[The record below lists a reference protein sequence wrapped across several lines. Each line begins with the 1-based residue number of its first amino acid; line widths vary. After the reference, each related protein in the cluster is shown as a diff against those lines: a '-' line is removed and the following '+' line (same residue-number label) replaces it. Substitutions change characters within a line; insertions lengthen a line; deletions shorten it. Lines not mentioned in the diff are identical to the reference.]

1 MQCLRRANFRCEHVR
16 SDTGF
21 PCGLPANQA
30 DHIVPNFEGG
40 GDELGNLQALCEYHH
55 AEKSSGEGAR
65 AARRYR
71 ARRKENAFY
80 DHPAFK

>member
-1 MQCLRRANFRCEHVR
+1 
-16 SDTGF
+16 
-21 PCGLPANQA
+21 
-30 DHIVPNFEGG
+30 
-40 GDELGNLQALCEYHH
+40 LGNLQALCEYHH